1 MEEPILQFVLAE
13 LGARKG
19 SWRDIA
25 RALEPQDT
33 ESYYSWLTKVAQG
46 RIPDPSVNKIQRL
59 ADYFRGINRPE
70 RVAA

>member
-1 MEEPILQFVLAE
+1 VEQPILQFVLAE

-25 RALEPQDT
+25 RTLEPDDM
-33 ESYYSWLTKVAQG
+33 ESYYSWLSKVARG
-46 RIPDPSVNKIQRL
+46 SIPDPSVNKIQRL

-70 RVAA
+70 RAAA